1 MTRVSDGRAGFTLTD
16 LVIVLSAVALLV
28 AVVVPALGRLR
39 GSSGFTVSMSNLVT
53 HHVAHVMYAAD
64 WDGRQ
69 FTVSRDNFGAQGS
82 NLPSYLEYHPGNNYY
97 IDLGWSQ
104 GYLWRFS
111 QSPTVYEPLVF
122 YGSGSG
128 FGSFR
133 IYNFP
138 TAFHDYV
145 NGRTYDPIFFAP
157 NDTVPFE
164 FVESAFDDPDEL
176 VFINDEPRVHTPS
189 SSLSPA
195 AMFHPQIMRAPS
207 AGGWQ
212 NPWNLADGF
221 ASPPL
226 FAAAYPD
233 LKTHM
238 IEHHWVQSPPAECN
252 PAVGDNTLV
261 YGGCQP
267 YFFNHGIDSTPVALF
282 YDGHV
287 RFLPNTEAFASDQQ
301 ILKQTGGVDG
311 LWSRDTPLGANGYFI
326 DFGFDD
332 SPLSHHV
339 LTTDGILGRDTL
351 GPGLPMPPLVQAKRS
366 LQSAV
371 VPRTPNPPVVMMSRV
386 KP

>member
-1 MTRVSDGRAGFTLTD
+1 MTHASDRRRGFTFTD
-16 LVIVLSAVALLV
+16 LVIVLTAVALLV

-53 HHVAHVMYAAD
+53 QHVAHLMYAAD

-69 FTVSRDNFGAQGS
+69 FTVSRDDFGA
-82 NLPSYLEYHPGNNYY
+82 HGNNLATYLNSPVRNY
-97 IDLGWSQ
+97 FIPLGWSQ
-104 GYLWRFS
+104 GNLWVFV
-111 QSPTVYEPLVF
+111 QSPALHEPLVF
-122 YGSGSG
+122 QGPGAG

-138 TAFHDYV
+138 TGFHDYV

-164 FVESAFDDPDEL
+164 FVEAAFDDPDEL
-176 VFINDEPRVHTPS
+176 VLIGGPFVRPPS
-189 SSLSPA
+189 YALSPA

-252 PAVGDNTLV
+252 PVFGDNGP

-267 YFFNHGIDSTPVALF
+267 YFFNQGIDSVSVALF
-282 YDGHV
+282 FDGHV
-287 RFLPNTEAFASDQQ
+287 RSLPNSEVFAADQQ

-311 LWSRDTPLGANGYFI
+311 LWSRDTPLGADGYFI
-326 DFGFDD
+326 ESGFDG

-351 GPGLPMPPLVQAKRS
+351 GPGLPMPPLAQAKRS
-366 LQSAV
+366 RQSAV
-371 VPRTPNPPVVMMSRV
+371 VPRTPNPPAVMMSRV